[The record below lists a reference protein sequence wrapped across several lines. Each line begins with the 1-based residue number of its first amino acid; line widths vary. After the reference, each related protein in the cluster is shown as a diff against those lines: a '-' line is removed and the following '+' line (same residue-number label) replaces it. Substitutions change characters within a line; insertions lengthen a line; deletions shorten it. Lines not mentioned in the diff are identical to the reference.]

1 MCLSLVSLIHE
12 ITNKDTPR
20 HTFWDQNILL
30 LKYLSRKNLFC
41 GFFSYKMT
49 YYSTFFRFLDKAAVI
64 SDDEKERVEES
75 SRWRLCTVTQVE
87 ELKILI
93 RIFPIWASGII
104 FCAVYAQMS
113 SLFVEQGKVM
123 DTTIDSF
130 KIPAASLSTFNIIAV
145 IIWVPIYDR
154 GIVPIARKITNNV
167 RGFSELQR
175 MGIGLFLSIICMS
188 AAALLETKRLQIAK
202 EFGLVDENVPVPLSI
217 LWQIPQYFLLGAAEV
232 FTFVGQH
239 EFFYEQAPDT
249 MRSFCSA
256 LALLTNSLGNYLSSL
271 IVTIVDYITTEDGNS
286 GWIRDNLNEGHLD
299 YFFWLLAGLSFVN
312 MLVYIVYARKYKQKK
327 ACHLS
332 HS

>member
-1 MCLSLVSLIHE
+1 MKLPTEDMPPHIFGPKCL
-12 ITNKDTPR
+12 ITQIFVKKES
-20 HTFWDQNILL
+20 FLW
-30 LKYLSRKNLFC
+30 
-41 GFFSYKMT
+41 FFSYKMT

-202 EFGLVDENVPVPLSI
+202 EFGLVNENVPVPLSI

-286 GWIRDNLNEGHLD
+286 GWIPNNLNKGHLD

-312 MLVYIVYARKYKQKK
+312 MLVYIVYAKKYKQKK